1 MSDVHAFGG
10 SLEVDICGVS
20 GVELNFDV
28 QFVASSELLAQE
40 ISAHSSSTGEHSS
53 LATDSGGI
61 PASGCTVTAEA
72 EEGKGDVGR
81 TMMGIHLATR
91 WEDDDA

>member
-1 MSDVHAFGG
+1 MLMHTGV
-10 SLEVDICGVS
+10 LPQVDIYGVS
-20 GVELNFDV
+20 GVELNVGIQSF
-28 QFVASSELLAQE
+28 ASELLAQK
-40 ISAHSSSTGEHSS
+40 ISADSRSAVEHSS

-61 PASGCTVTAEA
+61 PASGCIVTADE

-81 TMMGIHLATR
+81 TMVGIHLATR